1 MSRSASALYS
11 SDAMQ
16 RYEPVVSEFCVTLA
30 SGVPT
35 VCTGQLGYP
44 VFVGKDAGDF
54 TQALIDTFLGS
65 TSEFAVTTAFGS
77 TAMGTDTIGFVLN
90 LKGQAKSAC
99 WVAGMWSGV
108 ATDPGSMAIGPGK
121 GTVTTVLA
129 DTLVTTC
136 AVTTLG
142 NIYGRIT
149 LEGYDGAGG
158 IAALVRCAWLPK

>member
-1 MSRSASALYS
+1 MARGASSILISAELQKLDPIIST
-11 SDAMQ
+11 
-16 RYEPVVSEFCVTLA
+16 FCVTLA

-35 VCTGQLGYP
+35 ICTAQLGFP
-44 VFVGKDAGDF
+44 VFIGKDAGDF

-90 LKGQAKSAC
+90 LQGQAKSAAF
-99 WVAGMWSGV
+99 VMGMWSGLV
-108 ATDPGSMAIGPGK
+108 TDPGAMAIGPGK
-121 GTVTTVLA
+121 GKVTTVLA

-136 AVTTLG
+136 AITTAG
-142 NIYGRIT
+142 NLYGRVT

-158 IAALVRCAWLPK
+158 LAALVSVGWLPK